1 MVSTRKVHQADR
13 PPFEA
18 WLDSLELSAETKE
31 KLSAVSSIPERLLVG
46 QEMVEILCQLNMDDA
61 TLQAA
66 LVFPYCEQHALS
78 EDDIYEEFGG
88 EIRDLIV
95 GVRRMDAIKSLHARK
110 VKGSGFAEKSDE
122 QHIDSIRRMLLAMVE
137 DVRAVVI
144 KMAERICALQQV
156 KKADEETRVMVARE
170 CASIYAPLANRL
182 GIGQLKWELED
193 LAFRYLHPITYKQI
207 AHQLDGKRR
216 ERAEYIE
223 TIVGDLQGLLD
234 SEQIRADVYG
244 RPKHIFSIWKKMQKK
259 RLTFEQLFDIRAVRI
274 IAERLQD
281 CYAALGTVHASYK
294 HLPNEFDDYIATPKP
309 NGYQSIHTV
318 IVGPEGKSV
327 EIQIRTQKMHQDAEL
342 GVAAH
347 WKYKEGS
354 TGKQSGYDERINWL
368 RRILAW
374 QEEVAE
380 SGDLVEELRSQ
391 VFDDR
396 VYVFTPKGD
405 VIDLPQGA
413 TPLDFAYY
421 IHSNVGHRC
430 IGAKVNGRI
439 VPFTYLLQSG
449 DQIEVLTGKEPNPSR
464 DWMHPGLGYVHSSR
478 ARATIHSFFK
488 KQDRDKNLAA
498 GKELLERELQRAHL
512 PAKVPNEAFEKFNL
526 QTLDDLYTAVGAGD
540 VRVMQV
546 INFIHHLQ
554 EPPAPEPEISPK
566 VKTRKTAAGTG
577 KKDAVVVQGV
587 GHLMSQLAN
596 CCKPVPGEAILG
608 YITQGRGVSVHKES
622 CDQLQHLL
630 SQHPE
635 RQIEVNW
642 SQELKVGFE
651 TGIDIFCHD
660 RTGLL
665 RDITTVLANE
675 NVPLLGVNSLSDKNR
690 QTALI
695 TISIEVHDL
704 DTVSKVLTRLRQL
717 KGVTD
722 AKRKQS

>member
-234 SEQIRADVYG
+234 SEEIRAEVYG

-512 PAKVPNEAFEKFNL
+512 PAKVPSEAFEKFNL